1 MPHKLWVRRKKEYI
15 AAHGHPPPWG
25 MTEREENK
33 YNKLSDLAEAEA
45 KVKRRERYL
54 RDKAQRASFLSA
66 L

>member
-1 MPHKLWVRRKKEYI
+1 MPHELWVRRREEYI
-15 AAHGHPPPWG
+15 AAHGRAPPWG
-25 MTEREENK
+25 MTEEDHIKSNRQRE
-33 YNKLSDLAEAEA
+33 LDIAEA